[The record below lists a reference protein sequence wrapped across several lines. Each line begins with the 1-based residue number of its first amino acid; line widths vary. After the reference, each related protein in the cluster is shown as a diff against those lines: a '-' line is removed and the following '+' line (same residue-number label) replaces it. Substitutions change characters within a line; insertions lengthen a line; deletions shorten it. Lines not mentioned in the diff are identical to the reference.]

1 MRKLGYFLLSFV
13 AVLFVGS
20 VAQAAMMDDDQGGD
34 KKFSIHGEIRFRGE
48 WWDNLTDFTGTDPD
62 LDFGDETNDSF
73 DIFPYRVRLAAKGDL
88 GHDVWVYGEFQ
99 GVGVAGGGAFG
110 ATDPFF
116 GDDTEVINSGVTMYQ
131 GFVKLKDVGKSV
143 VDLTFGRQEIVFD
156 RGLQFSAL
164 DFYNGI
170 SHDGVMAAWDW
181 DNFSIHGFWVQNFE
195 SNLFA
200 TALSASS
207 DADDNT
213 YGAHFKHMVG
223 KDHDQDVAY
232 YLFLQRLD
240 DFMLDEFPDPN
251 SGDTVRH
258 GDKTMLWTLGGRWG
272 HMVSGK
278 NGWSWNAELAY
289 QFGDVQPCAGLTTIA
304 GVFTTF
310 PSACL
315 EDTLD
320 QKAWVFEGSLGYTWH
335 NGKTDQKF
343 WGGTTWASGD
353 DDPNDDSSESYWP
366 LYTDFHNR
374 LGNADLFALT
384 NIQAWYLGYKVNMDD
399 KHIFGATLY
408 DFSQDATEAG
418 TFSPLT
424 FGSTGNGLA
433 DACFDDSTPP
443 SGDDCSDDLGQ
454 ELDLYYDY
462 NLTENFSFNTAL
474 SWFEPGDAIEDHWS
488 DFGNFDGWGTDAAW
502 RLTLQARARF

>member
-1 MRKLGYFLLSFV
+1 M
-13 AVLFVGS
+13 A
-20 VAQAAMMDDDQGGD
+20 DDDEGGD

-48 WWDNLTDFTGTDPD
+48 WWNNLTDFTDTDNSD
-62 LDFGDETNDSF
+62 GFESAENNDSF

-99 GVGVAGGGAFG
+99 GAGVAGGGLFG
-110 ATDPFF
+110 ETDPFF
-116 GDDTEVINSGVTMYQ
+116 GDNTEVLTSGVEMYQ
-131 GFVKLKDVGKSV
+131 GNVKIKDIGKSV
-143 VDLTFGRQEIVFD
+143 TDLTFGRQEIVFD
-156 RGLQFSAL
+156 RGLQFSSL

-181 DNFSIHGFWVQNFE
+181 ENFSIHGFWVQNFE
-195 SNLFA
+195 SNLFSGFVSQFA
-200 TALSASS
+200 DS
-207 DADDNT
+207 DDNT
-213 YGAHFKHMVG
+213 YGAHFKHMIG

-240 DFMLDEFPDPN
+240 DFGLDSFTDPN
-251 SGDTVRH
+251 SGDSVMH
-258 GDKTMLWTLGGRWG
+258 GDKSMLWTVGGRWG
-272 HMVSGK
+272 RMVHQKS
-278 NGWSWNAELAY
+278 GWSWNAEFAY
-289 QFGDVQPCAGLTTIA
+289 QFGDAQPCAMLTTIA
-304 GVFTTF
+304 GFLSSF
-310 PSACL
+310 PPSCL
-315 EDTLD
+315 EDPLD

-343 WGGTTWASGD
+343 WGGTTWATGD
-353 DDPNDDSSESYWP
+353 DDPNDDSSESYWG

-374 LGNADLFALT
+374 LGYADLFALT
-384 NIQAWYLGYKVNMDD
+384 NIQAFYVGYKVNVDD

-408 DFSQDATEAG
+408 DFSQDATESG

-424 FGSTGNGLA
+424 FGSTGSALA
-433 DACFDDSTPP
+433 DACFDGVTTDNN
-443 SGDDCSDDLGQ
+443 GDTVDCNDDLGM
-454 ELDLYYDY
+454 ELDLFYDY

-488 DFGNFDGWGTDAAW
+488 NFGTGFGPNEDFKGAGSDAAW